1 MLRCTHMTEE
11 PEELLERSLLGLPIR
26 VVLGLGSVV
35 IPLLAIAAFASFHEW
50 PPPPTCFFAVFG
62 CPTAPYPVAVQAL
75 DWMYLTG
82 PAFGLISAVVAV
94 VLRRDPLEGGRVAMA
109 VTRYTLPGIGFL
121 VSIVCA
127 VDVVSWMTGAG
138 T

>member
-1 MLRCTHMTEE
+1 MTEE

-94 VLRRDPLEGGRVAMA
+94 MLRRDPLEGGRVAMA

-121 VSIVCA
+121 VSTVCA